1 MDLAIQ
7 LQFFQSAATVLPSI
21 FVAFALS
28 SHFLDPGSRRNLKI
42 QFVLVS
48 GISSV
53 VVVAV
58 VITGFVAAELM
69 TLIILATNTPTFPVF
84 VMVISY
90 VFLFSWFVGL
100 QSLNPM
106 FQAAVMAAEENA
118 PDEVAKAKVL
128 AKYRRVGN
136 AIILGSLAFLVAG
149 VILFYA
155 WRVYG

>member
-7 LQFFQSAATVLPSI
+7 LQFFQAAATVLPSI
-21 FVAFALS
+21 FIAFALS

-48 GISSV
+48 GMTSV
-53 VVVAV
+53 VTVAV

-90 VFLFSWFVGL
+90 VFLFTWFVGL
-100 QSLNPM
+100 HSLNPM
-106 FQAAVMAAEENA
+106 FQAAVAAAEENA
-118 PDEVAKAKVL
+118 PDEGAKAKVVTR
-128 AKYRRVGN
+128 YRRMGN
-136 AIILGSLAFLVAG
+136 AIILGSLVFLVAG

-155 WRVYG
+155 WRVYW

>member
-48 GISSV
+48 GMSSV

-69 TLIILATNTPTFPVF
+69 TLIILATNTPTLPVF
-84 VMVISY
+84 LMVISY

-106 FQAAVMAAEENA
+106 FQAAVAAAEEDA
-118 PDEVAKAKVL
+118 PDEEAKAKVL

-149 VILFYA
+149 VILFYV

>member
-7 LQFFQSAATVLPSI
+7 LQFFQAAATVLPSI

-48 GISSV
+48 GMSSV

-58 VITGFVAAELM
+58 VITGFIAAELM

-90 VFLFSWFVGL
+90 VFLFTWFVGL

-118 PDEVAKAKVL
+118 PDADAKAKVL
-128 AKYRRVGN
+128 AKYRRVGH

-149 VILFYA
+149 VVVFYA

>member
-106 FQAAVMAAEENA
+106 FQAAVAAAEEDA

>member
-48 GISSV
+48 GMSSV

-106 FQAAVMAAEENA
+106 FQAAVAAAEEDA
-118 PDEVAKAKVL
+118 PDEEAKAKVL

-149 VILFYA
+149 VILFYV